1 MWAYTQREGQEVL
14 PLEHL
19 FSTLLFPEYAGQY
32 YAKWQEDTWQ
42 KLVEFPVKENIQL
55 MTEIRLLFPGVH
67 ERRF

>member
-1 MWAYTQREGQEVL
+1 MGLETEKQEVL
-14 PLEHL
+14 PLERL

-32 YAKWQEDTWQ
+32 YAKWQEDAWQ
-42 KLVEFPVKENIQL
+42 KLGEFPVKENIQP